1 MLFNSLEF
9 LLFFPIVTILFFIL
23 PHNYRWL
30 LLLIASC
37 IFYMFFI
44 PQYIFILFTTIVID
58 YTAGIWIEKTSGKKK
73 KRWLIVSIISTILVL
88 FIFKYF
94 NFFNHNM
101 LVLSHKFGFYYP
113 EDVIKVILPIGLS
126 FHTFQSLSY
135 VIEVYYGNYK
145 AEKHFGIYSLYVMFY
160 PQLVA
165 GPIERPGNLLPQFR
179 RIHSFEYTRVTQGL
193 KLMFWGFFQKIVIA
207 DTLSLLVNTVYDTP
221 GAYQGLDVWLATF
234 FFGIQIYC
242 DFAGY
247 TNIAKGAATVMGF
260 NLMNNFNL
268 PYFSKSFSEFWRRWH
283 ISLSSWFRDY
293 LYIPLGGN
301 RVKTRTRFI
310 FTIMFVFMVSGF
322 WHGAGWTYI
331 IWGALHGIY
340 YLSDKYFPFKWLSP
354 EKKINQLLKMLFVF
368 ALVNFAWIF
377 FRSKSVTISMILV
390 ENSFNLLQTSLN
402 FDKLYL
408 LKCFSLIGI
417 LFVVSL
423 IERKKDIVSYI
434 SEKPFAL
441 RWSVYYISAILL
453 IAFGNYGIQEFIYF
467 RF

>member
-1 MLFNSLEF
+1 M
-9 LLFFPIVTILFFIL
+9 
-23 PHNYRWL
+23 
-30 LLLIASC
+30 
-37 IFYMFFI
+37 
-44 PQYIFILFTTIVID
+44 
-58 YTAGIWIEKTSGKKK
+58 
-73 KRWLIVSIISTILVL
+73 
-88 FIFKYF
+88 
-94 NFFNHNM
+94 
-101 LVLSHKFGFYYP
+101 
-113 EDVIKVILPIGLS
+113 
-126 FHTFQSLSY
+126 
-135 VIEVYYGNYK
+135 
-145 AEKHFGIYSLYVMFY
+145 
-160 PQLVA
+160 
-165 GPIERPGNLLPQFR
+165 
-179 RIHSFEYTRVTQGL
+179 
-193 KLMFWGFFQKIVIA
+193 
-207 DTLSLLVNTVYDTP
+207 
-221 GAYQGLDVWLATF
+221 
-234 FFGIQIYC
+234 FGIQIYC